1 MEALDISVLPRASRI
16 DIQRLNLTF
25 LQPFLDLLR
34 DEFAAIIAADVLRDA
49 LGHHRLPKGSQD
61 LPRSDL
67 ALDTD
72 SQTLTGILVEHR

>member
-34 DEFAAIIAADVLRDA
+34 DEFAANIAADVLREA
-49 LGHHRLPKGSQD
+49 VGHYRLPEG
-61 LPRSDL
+61 
-67 ALDTD
+67 
-72 SQTLTGILVEHR
+72 G

>member
-25 LQPFLDLLR
+25 LQPFLDLLC

-49 LGHHRLPKGSQD
+49 IGLHRLPEGVTG
-61 LPRSDL
+61 LPVL
-67 ALDTD
+67 AHF
-72 SQTLTGILVEHR
+72 G

>member
-49 LGHHRLPKGSQD
+49 IGHHRLPEG
-61 LPRSDL
+61 
-67 ALDTD
+67 
-72 SQTLTGILVEHR
+72 G